1 MTRQKETTEEL
12 AAAAQT
18 ALEETAAALGQTL
31 AELAGRLRPF
41 PAFLGMVSVQAVE
54 VEPTLTP
61 ARDLGCLVVTPEGR
75 ICQLDLRAMAGVEGL
90 AEAEQV
96 EEFVEPELSA
106 AEYIVYAAAAIEL
119 LAGELRRRG
128 E

>member
-1 MTRQKETTEEL
+1 MTRQRGNAEEL

-18 ALEETAAALGQTL
+18 VLEETAAALGQTL

-75 ICQLDLRAMAGVEGL
+75 ICQLDLRAMVGVEGFI
-90 AEAEQV
+90 EAEQV

-106 AEYIVYAAAAIEL
+106 AEYIVYAAASIEL
-119 LAGELRRRG
+119 LAAELRRRG
-128 E
+128 Q

>member
-1 MTRQKETTEEL
+1 MTRQRGTSEEL

-61 ARDLGCLVVTPEGR
+61 ARDLGCMVVTPEGR

-90 AEAEQV
+90 TEVEQV

>member
-1 MTRQKETTEEL
+1 MTMRRGNAEEL
-12 AAAAQT
+12 AAAAQ
-18 ALEETAAALGQTL
+18 AVLEETAAALGQTL
-31 AELAGRLRPF
+31 AKLAGRLRPF

-54 VEPTLTP
+54 VETTLRP

-75 ICQLDLRAMAGVEGL
+75 ICQLDLRALAGVEGFI
-90 AEAEQV
+90 EAEQV

-119 LAGELRRRG
+119 LAAELRRRG
-128 E
+128 G

>member
-1 MTRQKETTEEL
+1 MTEQKGTSEEL

-18 ALEETAAALGQTL
+18 VLEETAAALGQTL

-41 PAFLGMVSVQAVE
+41 PGFLGMVSVQAVE

-75 ICQLDLRAMAGVEGL
+75 ICQLDLRAMAGVEGFI
-90 AEAEQV
+90 EAEQV

-119 LAGELRRRG
+119 LAAELRRRG

>member
-1 MTRQKETTEEL
+1 MTRQRETSEEL

-18 ALEETAAALGQTL
+18 VLEETAAALGQTL

-41 PAFLGMVSVQAVE
+41 PAFLGMASVQAVE

-90 AEAEQV
+90 TEAEQV

-119 LAGELRRRG
+119 LAAELRRRG

>member
-1 MTRQKETTEEL
+1 MTRQKENSEQL

-18 ALEETAAALGQTL
+18 VLEETAAALGQTL

-41 PAFLGMVSVQAVE
+41 PSFLGMASVQAVE

-61 ARDLGCLVVTPEGR
+61 AQDLGCLVVTPEGR

-90 AEAEQV
+90 TEAEQV

-119 LAGELRRRG
+119 LVGELRRRG

>member
-1 MTRQKETTEEL
+1 MTRQRGTSEEP

-41 PAFLGMVSVQAVE
+41 PAFLGMASVQAVE
-54 VEPTLTP
+54 VEPPLTP

-75 ICQLDLRAMAGVEGL
+75 ICQLDLRSMAGVEGL
-90 AEAEQV
+90 TEAEQV

-119 LAGELRRRG
+119 LAAELRRRG

>member
-1 MTRQKETTEEL
+1 MTEQRGTSEEL

-18 ALEETAAALGQTL
+18 VLEETAAALGQTL

-75 ICQLDLRAMAGVEGL
+75 ICQLDLRAMAGVEGFT
-90 AEAEQV
+90 EAEQV

-119 LAGELRRRG
+119 LAAELRRRG